1 MPRETKKVENYR
13 EASNESFA
21 SVFRSF
27 SEINRSVIEFSKSS
41 FNRAIEMQAQLAK
54 KAYDSYISEASK
66 LGQMFLSSY
75 GRFVFR
81 TGERPD
87 LSVTND
93 RSGTQAVMPCAP
105 MEPLQLKHSRAR
117 GSNRRRAYSFARGA
131 VSLTTKAPSPK
142 NEHQIQLSDGA
153 REGSGFPG

>member
-27 SEINRSVIEFSKSS
+27 SEINRSLTEFSKSS

-66 LGQMFLSSY
+66 LGQMFLSGY
-75 GRFVFR
+75 GRFVSR

-93 RSGTQAVMPCAP
+93 RSGTNRAGTQRTAAHRVAT
-105 MEPLQLKHSRAR
+105 ERKTGAAKRHSRAKQ
-117 GSNRRRAYSFARGA
+117 SA
-131 VSLTTKAPSPK
+131 KPK
-142 NEHQIQLSDGA
+142 
-153 REGSGFPG
+153 R